1 MNVRVQL
8 FAIAK
13 QLAGRDA
20 VELTVPDGATLADVR
35 RLLAE
40 AVPAL
45 APVLPH
51 VLFAVNSQYAEEAA
65 VIPPSASVACIPPVS
80 GG

>member
-1 MNVRVQL
+1 MTVRVQL

-13 QLAGRDA
+13 QLAGREA
-20 VELTVPDGATLADVR
+20 IELTLADGATVAGVRLA
-35 RLLAE
+35 LGE

-45 APVLPH
+45 KPVLPH
-51 VLFAVNSQYAEEAA
+51 VLFAVNSQYADEAA
-65 VIPPSASVACIPPVS
+65 AISPGDSVACIPPVS

>member
-8 FAIAK
+8 FAIAR
-13 QLAGRDA
+13 QRAGREAID
-20 VELTVPDGATLADVR
+20 LTLADGATVGDVR
-35 RLLAE
+35 RALAE
-40 AVPAL
+40 AAPAL

-51 VLFAVNSQYAEEAA
+51 VLFAVNSQYAEETTA
-65 VIPPSASVACIPPVS
+65 ISPGASVACIPPVS